1 MTDLSPKEILRYQ
14 RHLSLPGFGRE
25 AQLELKK
32 SRVLVVGA
40 GGLGC
45 PVLQYLAAAGVGTIG
60 ILDDDKVSRSNLQRQ
75 VLFTDGDLGF
85 LKAEVAAD
93 RLRAMNGDIRC
104 HAYAVRLE
112 EENAADF
119 LSEYDLIV
127 DGSDNFATRYVIN
140 DACVVAEK
148 PWVFGALHSFQGQ
161 VSVFNWKGGPTY
173 RCLFPHPPE
182 SGEAPTCAENGVLG
196 VLPGIIGALQAA
208 EAIKI
213 LTGIGT
219 PLSGKLL
226 LFDALEMSQQIIRF
240 ERNPAEAEIP
250 LRDQSEPLSTVRT
263 PEIERIEMGRAEI
276 ESGIRQNDFQ
286 VIDVR
291 DLGERVLGEIEGAS
305 SVPLV
310 RLEEEKA
317 AWKEFGLD
325 PGKPTLV
332 FCSGGLRSVRG
343 AHLLRNEFGFRD
355 VKVLVWDE

>member
-1 MTDLSPKEILRYQ
+1 
-14 RHLSLPGFGRE
+14 
-25 AQLELKK
+25 LKR

-45 PVLQYLAAAGVGTIG
+45 PVLQYIASAGVGTIG

-75 VLFTDGDLGF
+75 VLFTDRDLGF

-104 HAYAVRLE
+104 HAYPVRLDG
-112 EENAADF
+112 ENAADF

-140 DACVVAEK
+140 DACVLEGK

-161 VSVFNWKGGPTY
+161 VSVFNWEGGPTY
-173 RCLFPHPPE
+173 RCLFPQPPE

-208 EAIKI
+208 EVIKV

-240 ERNPAEAEIP
+240 ERDPVEAEVP
-250 LRDQSEPLSTVRT
+250 LRGPSESPNTARNGEV
-263 PEIERIEMGRAEI
+263 EEIEMGRGEI
-276 ESGIRQNDFQ
+276 EAGIAKESFQ

-291 DLGERVLGEIEGAS
+291 DLGERVLGEIEGAVS
-305 SVPLV
+305 IPLA
-310 RLEEEKA
+310 RLEEEKRGL
-317 AWKEFGLD
+317 AWADLALD
-325 PGKPTLV
+325 PKKPTLV

-343 AHLLRNEFGFRD
+343 AHLLRSEFGFRE